1 MSNEDKK
8 SVFDLSMEATYNL
21 NKLMISIADCAQ
33 SAIDKENIPSRAFI
47 KSLRFLAN
55 KKEGKTSEANDRG
68 SFNLTEDE
76 TYFLA
81 GLMDIISSFVQMKID
96 KEAIPIEAVADA
108 LRLLAD
114 ELEVVHSQGEIVFEE
129 EDDDPLPT
137 LH

>member
-68 SFNLTEDE
+68 SFHLTEDE

-81 GLMDIISSFVQMKID
+81 GLMDIISSFVQMKVD
-96 KEAIPIEAVADA
+96 KEAIPIEAVAEA

-129 EDDDPLPT
+129 EDDGPLPT
-137 LH
+137 IH

>member
-55 KKEGKTSEANDRG
+55 KKEGKTSEAGDRG

-81 GLMDIISSFVQMKID
+81 GLMDIISSFVQMKVD
-96 KEAIPIEAVADA
+96 KEAIPIEAVAEA

-129 EDDDPLPT
+129 EDDDPLPII
-137 LH
+137 H